1 MVALH
6 KDNEIYHIP
15 NDLNKQSTLLNKFY
29 YKKFIDLFES
39 KNISYTIELIRGLA

>member
-29 YKKFIDLFES
+29 YEKFIDLFKS
-39 KNISYTIELIRGLA
+39 NGIDYKLIN